1 MTEINADCA
10 VGVLADLA
18 SRTTTF
24 RNFALKFDTK
34 ENTCKRHFYKYKPSR
49 TASEFNLTLSE
60 EKLYPLGK
68 VLTYIKKKKKK
79 WNEQL
84 KLKEYF
90 VSIFEL
96 LTMIIIRTA
105 QARMCLIYQNSKWS
119 SSSHSSLICHT
130 FT

>member
-1 MTEINADCA
+1 MLCAEIKRVPLVHVVFFKPRHSRPRRETIYMTEINADCA

-68 VLTYIKKKKKK
+68 VLT
-79 WNEQL
+79 
-84 KLKEYF
+84 
-90 VSIFEL
+90 
-96 LTMIIIRTA
+96 
-105 QARMCLIYQNSKWS
+105 
-119 SSSHSSLICHT
+119 
-130 FT
+130 